1 MDIINTIGSII
12 QIFFKTIIII
22 IKELFFLL
30 KHVTLKTIDK
40 IKMKDV
46 LDIMIY
52 QLLEMYKLIVIEFQ
66 RDIIVAII
74 ITIICLFITLF
85 VFRSIFWQKPR
96 TLNDKKQQLR
106 ECEKDIWELI
116 NEKNCNPL
124 MLRLAWSDAATYDR
138 TIRKWPAC
146 GGANGYVRFKEIY
159 SNPVNTGLSKAIA
172 LLAPIKA
179 KYTYKSR
186 SNGTDFMTEV
196 VGEKSVSW
204 ADIIQM
210 AGAVAVQHAGGPR
223 VPILYGRVD
232 ATYSEQLIK
241 QIRPELLM
249 PCSNAPYCDGTG
261 SAEVHVRNVF
271 YNRMGFTNQEIV
283 ALCGGHTIGSMTGR
297 ALRTILVVIRER
309 LTIPDRHVLLGY
321 DGHSYLFIY
330 IYIYLSNAVY
340 IYIYISH
347 WQCAFI
353 YIYIITTSLT
363 L

>member
-146 GGANGYVRFKEIY
+146 GGANGYVRFEEIY

-186 SNGTDFMTEV
+186 SNGTDFMNE
-196 VGEKSVSW
+196 
-204 ADIIQM
+204 
-210 AGAVAVQHAGGPR
+210 VAVQHAGGPR

-283 ALCGGHTIGSMTGR
+283 ALCGGHTIGRGFNDRTGITDHSSGDQGATDYTR
-297 ALRTILVVIRER
+297 QTCIVRVRRT
-309 LTIPDRHVLLGY
+309 
-321 DGHSYLFIY
+321 FISVY
-330 IYIYLSNAVY
+330 IYIYTLVMLY